1 MTAVPP
7 CTTRAGNKQTMEEFS
22 MNVRT
27 QLSSLVGEWAG
38 TNRVWLMPGEPVRE
52 SVTAVSIALAAR
64 DGFVTFRYTWA
75 DSGQPQ
81 DGLLIV
87 RNVPEPG
94 GIDMVW
100 LDSWHTGGQFMV
112 FQGEADRDGR
122 VSALTSYPAPTGPDW
137 GWRIEL
143 ATDMVADTADEFV
156 IRMYN
161 IQPGVDEMLAV
172 EARYGRVHAA

>member
-1 MTAVPP
+1 
-7 CTTRAGNKQTMEEFS
+7 

-27 QLSSLVGEWAG
+27 QLSSLVGEWTG

-52 SVTAVSIALAAR
+52 SATAVSIALAAR
-64 DGFVTFRYTWA
+64 DGFVTFGYTWA
-75 DSGQPQ
+75 DEGQPQ

-87 RNVPEPG
+87 RNAPEPG

-112 FQGEADRDGR
+112 FRGEADRDGR
-122 VSALTSYPAPTGPDW
+122 ISALTSYPAPPGPDW

-143 ATDMVADTADEFV
+143 AAETADEL
-156 IRMYN
+156 IICMYN
-161 IQPGVDEMLAV
+161 IPPGENEMLAV
-172 EARYGRVHAA
+172 EARCTRVHIA